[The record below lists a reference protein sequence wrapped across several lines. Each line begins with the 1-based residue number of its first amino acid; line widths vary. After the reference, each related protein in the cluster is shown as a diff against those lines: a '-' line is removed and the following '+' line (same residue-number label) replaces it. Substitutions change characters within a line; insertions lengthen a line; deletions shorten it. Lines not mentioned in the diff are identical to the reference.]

1 MYESYLEGIMV
12 VVLLLSYLLV
22 LFRVKN
28 RYTYFLY
35 FVSGSL
41 IGFYFDTIA
50 ISQGYYS
57 YSPYGFVIF
66 GMPVLITLAEGFAVA
81 ITIYLFEWLVGH
93 FSKPKTRRRH

>member
-22 LFRVKN
+22 LSRAKN
-28 RYTYFLY
+28 RRAYLLY

-41 IGFYFDTIA
+41 IGFYFDSIA

-57 YSPYGFVIF
+57 YFPYGFVVL

-81 ITIYLFEWLVGH
+81 ITIYLFEWLAGP
-93 FSKPKTRRRH
+93 FAEPKARGRR